1 MYARDAYVLAKLL
14 RLYNFLFIPR
24 YRGYCSNHRLLPM
37 QAERPFRSIYLRLGY
52 VVAFTSLIYLSI
64 PFARDIEGFLRDL
77 KMLRAGVYSALFIFI
92 SAVAFLV
99 FRYIGFRLFNIIIV
113 AVFIAIYLLIIKQY
127 SIMVEK
133 IHFIEYGLL
142 AFIVYLSL
150 KTAIPGLALYPISFI
165 IVTAI
170 GWGDELIQYFLPGR
184 VYDKRDIFI
193 NALSGALI
201 LILLFIVDRIK
212 DYRFR

>member
-1 MYARDAYVLAKLL
+1 MCARDAYVLAKLL
-14 RLYNFLFIPR
+14 RLYNFLFISR
-24 YRGYCSNHRLLPM
+24 YRGYYSNYRLLPM
-37 QAERPFRSIYLRLGY
+37 QAERPLRSIYLRLGY
-52 VVAFTSLIYLSI
+52 VVAFTSLIYLTI
-64 PFARDIEGFLRDL
+64 PFARDIERFLRDL
-77 KMLRAGVYSALFIFI
+77 KILRTVVYCAVFIFI
-92 SAVAFLV
+92 SAVAFIV
-99 FRYIGFRLFNIIIV
+99 IRYIGYRLFNIIILTL
-113 AVFIAIYLLIIKQY
+113 FIAIYLLIIKQY

-142 AFIVYLSL
+142 AFLVYHSL
-150 KTAIPGLALYPISFI
+150 REAIPGLAIYPVSLI

-184 VYDKRDIFI
+184 VYDKRDVFL

-201 LILLFIVDRIK
+201 LILLYIVDRIK